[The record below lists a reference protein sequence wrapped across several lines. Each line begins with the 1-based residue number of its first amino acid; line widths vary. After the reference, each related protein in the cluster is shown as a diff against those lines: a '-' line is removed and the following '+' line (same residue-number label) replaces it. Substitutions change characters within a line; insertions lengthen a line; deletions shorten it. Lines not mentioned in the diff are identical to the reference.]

1 MGRPSYRKKLTDALV
16 AAGNY
21 EPRLEA
27 QIALTARLEKLVKKV
42 HDQLDKTDVVYSVY
56 LSNGMEKQEISP
68 LIDKIMKLEDQ
79 LQDAYTALGLNYNS
93 RAANIRESVRKDA
106 DDKPGGLSA
115 LLNGFVEE

>member
-1 MGRPSYRKKLTDALV
+1 MGRPSYKKDLKNALV
-16 AAGNY
+16 EAGIY

-93 RAANIRESVRKDA
+93 RAANIRESVRKDEDA
-106 DDKPGGLSA
+106 NGGMREFLQNLES
-115 LLNGFVEE
+115 